1 MSVKTYAVYYPPMS
15 YPVQLGAP
23 EGRSPLKWYPLP
35 LSPLSNLKIFCQENH
50 NRRYNFISI
59 ISPSQVYHN
68 QKTAPFGFPPGNF
81 RYDPCTGVYILI
93 FTDFW
98 YITGTPDSL
107 HVRHSERGPAWGRM
121 YRYTPFVPLLVLM
134 SRFSLLIAIYN
145 SACFYILLLKDQCD
159 SPFYSRFIHANYFIF
174 CFIH

>member
-15 YPVQLGAP
+15 YPVQLGAS

-68 QKTAPFGFPPGNF
+68 QKTAPFGFPPETSGMIPVQVCIF
-81 RYDPCTGVYILI
+81 SSLHTFGIYRGPPTPSMLDTASVDRREAACTG
-93 FTDFW
+93 
-98 YITGTPDSL
+98 
-107 HVRHSERGPAWGRM
+107 
-121 YRYTPFVPLLVLM
+121 
-134 SRFSLLIAIYN
+134 
-145 SACFYILLLKDQCD
+145 
-159 SPFYSRFIHANYFIF
+159 IHRL
-174 CFIH
+174 CP